1 MQQVPPTTCN
11 IRMMQYIYI
20 MLYHLIYIS
29 YMKLTYIRQ
38 AHTPTFFNHHQR
50 RSRRSS
56 SFPPA
61 TRAAAWSPS
70 AARTSI
76 GTLLQSLVPTQSW
89 DLLATASGATV
100 HGWSFDDLGSMF
112 GRVGSRPLHGCRLLH
127 GPTATATP
135 AATATSSSATATS
148 TATSTMRKIII
159 FFKWILA
166 PGSCHGLGLLG
177 W

>member
-1 MQQVPPTTCN
+1 MQQFPPTTCN

-20 MLYHLIYIS
+20 YNVISSNIYIS

-38 AHTPTFFNHHQR
+38 AHTPTFFYHHQR

-135 AATATSSSATATS
+135 AATATSSTSSSS
-148 TATSTMRKIII
+148 TATSTMRIS
-159 FFKWILA
+159 A
-166 PGSCHGLGLLG
+166 PGS
-177 W
+177 

>member
-1 MQQVPPTTCN
+1 MLFN
-11 IRMMQYIYI
+11 LIYIYI
-20 MLYHLIYIS
+20 LHEADIYKTS
-29 YMKLTYIRQ
+29 
-38 AHTPTFFNHHQR
+38 AHSNFFFNHHQR

-135 AATATSSSATATS
+135 AATATSSTSSSATATS